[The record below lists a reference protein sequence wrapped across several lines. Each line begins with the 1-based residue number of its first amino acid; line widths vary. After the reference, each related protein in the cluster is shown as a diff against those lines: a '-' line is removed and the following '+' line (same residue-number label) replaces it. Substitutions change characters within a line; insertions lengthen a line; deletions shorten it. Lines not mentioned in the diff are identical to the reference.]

1 MRDSASDF
9 IRPVPDPEEGE
20 KRRRPRR
27 WLIFA
32 GIVLLVLALLLW
44 YLMSQTTLLD
54 GFLRS
59 LRYMGKNGENYG
71 SVSFESYGVT
81 GYALAGDG
89 LAIASRSGV
98 TLFSENGET
107 LGKQQAEL
115 SSPALEGTQD
125 ALLMYDIG
133 GSFYGVMN
141 LNGKLLC
148 SGTAKGQIFDADI
161 AENGS
166 IALLSS
172 SEEARAVAEVFDA
185 KGSLLYRRTSKTSYL
200 NACALSPDG
209 SYLAVA
215 ALGQEQIA
223 FSSSVKLYRTDSE
236 EEGAELSLGG
246 QTIYDL
252 RFLNGTTAC
261 AIGSRSVSFFNTGGE
276 LLGQYSLDGCDLTG
290 YAFGGDGY
298 VALALDRYQTG
309 SRYQLVLLAAD
320 GSVLASRSVE
330 EAPLHLSAAG
340 DYVALLSA
348 GKFSVYN
355 LKLELQSSGDSNG
368 ALRAFVRRDG
378 TAILAGTGEARLYI
392 P

>member
-9 IRPVPDPEEGE
+9 IRPVPNPEEGE

-141 LNGKLLC
+141 LNGKLLS
-148 SGTAKGQIFDADI
+148 SGTAKGQILDADI
-161 AENGS
+161 SENGR

-185 KGSLLYRRTSKTSYL
+185 KG
-200 NACALSPDG
+200 
-209 SYLAVA
+209 
-215 ALGQEQIA
+215 
-223 FSSSVKLYRTDSE
+223 
-236 EEGAELSLGG
+236 
-246 QTIYDL
+246 
-252 RFLNGTTAC
+252 
-261 AIGSRSVSFFNTGGE
+261 
-276 LLGQYSLDGCDLTG
+276 
-290 YAFGGDGY
+290 
-298 VALALDRYQTG
+298 
-309 SRYQLVLLAAD
+309 
-320 GSVLASRSVE
+320 
-330 EAPLHLSAAG
+330 
-340 DYVALLSA
+340 
-348 GKFSVYN
+348 
-355 LKLELQSSGDSNG
+355 
-368 ALRAFVRRDG
+368 
-378 TAILAGTGEARLYI
+378 
-392 P
+392 